1 MNKCFLYCDIIMYA
15 VNLVIHIIIN
25 KIVFNYDL
33 IVCPIYLY
41 IIKLIYLCYLDKMTE
56 IKA

>member
-1 MNKCFLYCDIIMYA
+1 MYA